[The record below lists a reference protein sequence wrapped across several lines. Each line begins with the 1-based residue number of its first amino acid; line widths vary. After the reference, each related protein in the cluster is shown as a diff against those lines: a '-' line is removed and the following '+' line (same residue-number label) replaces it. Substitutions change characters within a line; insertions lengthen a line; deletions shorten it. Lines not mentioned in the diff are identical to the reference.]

1 VEDVGF
7 FDVVLYAIAGLII
20 GAIARMI
27 LPGRQTMG
35 LLVTML
41 IGVVSAVVGG
51 LIWNAIFE
59 GNEGIAWI
67 GSIVVAVVVVLV
79 YERAV
84 GSKTT

>member
-1 VEDVGF
+1 MEDVGF

-51 LIWNAIFE
+51 LMWNAMFE
-59 GNEGIAWI
+59 GNEGIAWF
-67 GSIVVAVVVVLV
+67 GSFVVAVVVVLV

>member
-1 VEDVGF
+1 MEDVGF

>member
-1 VEDVGF
+1 MEDVGF

-67 GSIVVAVVVVLV
+67 GSIVVAVGVGLV